1 MLAASGLALGQACK
15 RAKRLKEMENEIEK
29 SPPADRGL
37 MFKPAGS
44 HEREHLGL
52 QFDPS
57 EFGGAVVFRGT
68 RASGHKNGSMS
79 ILRPNGYSPKCRDLA
94 EIRPSNAR
102 PCLVILGPAV

>member
-52 QFDPS
+52 QFDPN
-57 EFGGAVVFRGT
+57 EFGGAAGFGGT
-68 RASGHKNGSMS
+68 ALRASKM
-79 ILRPNGYSPKCRDLA
+79 A
-94 EIRPSNAR
+94 Q
-102 PCLVILGPAV
+102 